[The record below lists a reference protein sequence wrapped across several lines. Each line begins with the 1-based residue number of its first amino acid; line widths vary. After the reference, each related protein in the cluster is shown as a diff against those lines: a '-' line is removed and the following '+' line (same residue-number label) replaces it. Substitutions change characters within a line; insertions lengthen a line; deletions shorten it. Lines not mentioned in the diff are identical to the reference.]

1 MLETLIILGALGG
14 IMNEVFSPT
23 AAQWAPGYLQT
34 YITAMQGYIPGVP
47 AGDTY
52 YAHQIARQQ
61 ADAGIPAVGSAEWM
75 GVRDQVMKNRF
86 QDPNAPGASFYDN
99 SKLTHADIT
108 YEAAD
113 WLLLGANYRNY
124 GIFTDG
130 TIFNEDPD
138 GDGVN
143 ERINIGEFGAFA
155 QVNTEVFD
163 GFRFIGSLRYDKN
176 QNYEGRVTPRVAA
189 VYSFAEKHN
198 LRFSYQTGFRNPD
211 TQSQFIFFP
220 TGTSTLLGTAR
231 ENAERYGVMEGNAWT
246 RDSYQAYLLSG
257 GTLDPAT
264 GDPIGGNPA
273 ILQEAYVDYI
283 KPERLSSIEFGY
295 KGVIGDVLLADVNY
309 YNTNYQ
315 DFEGGSC

>member
-1 MLETLIILGALGG
+1 
-14 IMNEVFSPT
+14 
-23 AAQWAPGYLQT
+23 
-34 YITAMQGYIPGVP
+34 MQGYVPGVP
-47 AGDTY
+47 AGDIH

-108 YEAAD
+108 YEANE

-130 TIFNEDPD
+130 TVFNEDPD

-198 LRFSYQTGFRNPD
+198 LRLSYQTGFRNPD

-246 RDSYQAYLLSG
+246 SASYQQYLLSG
-257 GTLDPAT
+257 GRLDPAT

-273 ILQEAYVDYI
+273 LLQEAYVDYI
-283 KPERLSSIEFGY
+283 KPERLSSVEFGY

-309 YNTNYQ
+309 YNTCLLYTSPSPR
-315 DFEGGSC
+315 DATLSRMPSSA